1 MRTDALPTLLAACDG
16 RIGALRLLAIHARAD
31 APAPRLLVLGRKGS
45 RAPLSLLPARILHRP
60 DGTLTEFAT
69 AVAEGT
75 AALGC

>member
-1 MRTDALPTLLAACDG
+1 
-16 RIGALRLLAIHARAD
+16 GALRLLAIHARAD

-75 AALGC
+75 ADLGC